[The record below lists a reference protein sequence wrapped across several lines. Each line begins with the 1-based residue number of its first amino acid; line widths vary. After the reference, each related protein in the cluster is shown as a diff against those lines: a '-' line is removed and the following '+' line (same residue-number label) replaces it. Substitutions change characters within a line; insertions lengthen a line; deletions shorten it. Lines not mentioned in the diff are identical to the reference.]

1 MDVTNLSLIA
11 AAATTSS
18 ELTPTPLGEVLL
30 SDAFLGKLAKPELS
44 GIITIP
50 GLVTTSMRRVACM
63 AATSESHNE
72 RREYRLALDGMAAKH
87 MEQLFKDKRPAG
99 RHIDDLL
106 EVKKMRT

>member
-18 ELTPTPLGEVLL
+18 ELMPTPLGEVIL
-30 SDAFLGKLAKPELS
+30 SDALLGKLAKPELS

-63 AATSESHNE
+63 AATSKSHDE
-72 RREYRLALDGMAAKH
+72 RCEYRLALEGMAVKH
-87 MEQLFKDKRPAG
+87 MEQLFKDKRAAD
-99 RHIDDLL
+99 RHIDGLP
-106 EVKKMRT
+106 EVKKMRA